1 MMLES
6 TSGRG
11 KRGHSRLFVAG
22 LLVALVLSMAWGGAR
37 AEASWLDLSFGD
49 QGKVSGTSLEMYS
62 DGWPDLGMSAVTQ
75 DPEGRILVGH
85 VGRIARL
92 LKDGTPD
99 PEFGANGTVDFVEA
113 LGLEP
118 GVLADGAPMIR
129 SIAVQPDGG
138 IVVAGYTV
146 SQVAIFMSPFLF
158 RLNPDGT
165 ADRSFGR
172 DGFMGGGDR
181 RLGSEL
187 FVDMTLDSHGR
198 ILVAGPQYNVS
209 VMVRRFTPDGQV
221 DRTFGRNGRTR
232 IQSKGIMA
240 AHMLSSVQVERS
252 GRILAGGTIRARPV
266 IVALRPNGRLDRR
279 FGRKGFAWGVK
290 VPPIRCD
297 IYVEMCSIGD
307 LVRTSNGRLV
317 LGSRVTFN
325 RWRYSYD
332 ILSAFRKD
340 GTPIRGFGRRGKLI
354 LTSSK
359 VARGTGRP
367 SAGAL
372 AINDVVALS
381 RGRVFVL
388 GATSIAAGR
397 RKVGLLVN
405 RRGRVIPVKRPVFI
419 GPEHW
424 QPTSGAAAAQRDG
437 KVLVASWEVSGGD
450 WNEMEEQDP
459 ALFRLNVPR

>member
-1 MMLES
+1 MIRES
-6 TSGRG
+6 TPDGERGRG
-11 KRGHSRLFVAG
+11 RWFTAG
-22 LLVALVLSMAWGGAR
+22 LLLALILSVALGGAR

-49 QGKVSGTSLEMYS
+49 RGKVSGAPLGMDYDT
-62 DGWPDLGMSAVTQ
+62 WPDLGMSAVTQ
-75 DPEGRILVGH
+75 DRQGRILVGH
-85 VGRIARL
+85 TWTIARL
-92 LKDGTPD
+92 LADGTPD
-99 PEFGANGTVDFVEA
+99 SEFGANGTVNFAEA
-113 LGLEP
+113 LELEA
-118 GVLADGAPMIR
+118 GVLADGVPMIR

-181 RLGSEL
+181 RLSSEL
-187 FVDMTLDSHGR
+187 FVDMTLDSRGR

-209 VMVRRFTPDGQV
+209 VMVRRFTLDGQV
-221 DRTFGRNGRTR
+221 DRTFGRNGRVR

-240 AHMLSSVQVERS
+240 AHVLSSVLVERS

-279 FGRKGFAWGVK
+279 FGRRGFAWGIK
-290 VPPIRCD
+290 VPPIKCD
-297 IYVEMCSIGD
+297 AYVELCSIGD

-317 LGSRVTFN
+317 LGSRVKFN

-340 GTPIRGFGRRGKLI
+340 GTPVRGFGRRGKLI

-359 VARGTGRP
+359 VARGAGRP

-388 GATSIAAGR
+388 GAPSIAAGR

-424 QPTSGAAAAQRDG
+424 QPTSGAAAVQRDG
-437 KVLVASWEVSGGD
+437 KVLVAAWEVPGGD

-459 ALFRLNVPR
+459 ALFRLDVPR